1 MRFYLRHTLR
11 LESSGWIEWRFE
23 LLWLAIEAF
32 YDNGPVV
39 GIVDAQ
45 VKVHAQSRFRCSWPF
60 ARA

>member
-32 YDNGPVV
+32 TITD
-39 GIVDAQ
+39 Q
-45 VKVHAQSRFRCSWPF
+45 LLELSMLR
-60 ARA
+60 